1 MILIVKSSF
10 ALPTSLTVP
19 TSLTRLTGPT
29 LLMAL
34 LVTLSGCGQTGP
46 LYMPNKP
53 VGHGAHRAPAGATA
67 PGTRPAATTAPI
79 QLSPPAPAAG
89 VTMPAANSN
98 SNNTEATNQIPA
110 QLPAQPPQATQQ

>member
-1 MILIVKSSF
+1 VILIVKSSF
-10 ALPTSLTVP
+10 ALPTSLMRP
-19 TSLTRLTGPT
+19 TGPT

-53 VGHGAHRAPAGATA
+53 VGHGAHRAPAAATA
-67 PGTRPAATTAPI
+67 PGTHPAAPI

>member
-10 ALPTSLTVP
+10 ALPTF
-19 TSLTRLTGPT
+19 LTRPTGPT

-53 VGHGAHRAPAGATA
+53 VGHGAHRPPAAVTA
-67 PGTRPAATTAPI
+67 PTATTAPI

-89 VTMPAANSN
+89 VSMPAANSN
-98 SNNTEATNQIPA
+98 SNNTEATNQLPA